1 MEKLANNIDF
11 KLLNKQKFTL
21 VKLTQSPLLTD
32 GEKDDLLGI
41 LNLVD
46 AVQDRIVDSNTKT
59 EEEVFPDLST
69 TE

>member
-59 EEEVFPDLST
+59 EEEVFPDFNT